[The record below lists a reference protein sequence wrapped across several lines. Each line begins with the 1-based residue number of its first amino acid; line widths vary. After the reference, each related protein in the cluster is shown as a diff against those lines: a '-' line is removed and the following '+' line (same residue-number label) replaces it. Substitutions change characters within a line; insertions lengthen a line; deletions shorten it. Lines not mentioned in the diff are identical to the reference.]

1 MTPSPTQS
9 RVLRHLA
16 DRGMQTDAS
25 IASGASLSVFGA
37 VRALQA
43 LRAEGCVEREHGG
56 CWLLTVAG
64 VDLLR
69 AVGARA

>member
-1 MTPSPTQS
+1 MTPTQS
-9 RVLRHLA
+9 RVLRQHA

-25 IASGASLSVFGA
+25 IASGASLSVVGT

-43 LRAEGCVEREHGG
+43 LRAEGCVEREHDGL
-56 CWLLTVAG
+56 WLLTVAG